1 MSNKQTR
8 SLSPVEQK
16 TIVFYDDE
24 LTAVKLENN
33 SVYVPVRRLAE
44 NLGLTWP
51 SQRNRIGR
59 DEVLAEEVRS
69 VFITNTDPKSQ
80 FTPERSEMLC
90 LPLDLVP
97 GWLFGIQTSRVKEAI
112 RPKLKRYRRE
122 CFQVLWDAFKSEIL
136 PAVDPA
142 LAQPTMEMTPAEQA
156 LALAEAVAAMA
167 RQQVTLERWLSVH
180 DVRLDATEEQLD
192 IIEGRLDTAA
202 QVVGGHARRPK
213 RIELTLAGGSTV
225 TDAQAAAISEAV
237 KALAYQLG
245 KKEPDRGNPYQRV
258 YSELYRKFRVP
269 SYRALPLE
277 SFPAVMVWLTEWWQQ
292 VTDETAP
299 FSPGDVGGQLALDQ

>member
-1 MSNKQTR
+1 MSHDQTD
-8 SLSPVEQK
+8 SSSPVEQK
-16 TIVFYDDE
+16 TIIFYDDE
-24 LTAVKLENN
+24 LTAVKLEDD
-33 SVYVPVRRLAE
+33 SIYVPVRRLAE

-51 SQRNRIGR
+51 SQRNRITR
-59 DEVLAEEVRS
+59 DEVLAEAVRS
-69 VFITNTDPKSQ
+69 VFIMNTDPESQ
-80 FTPERSEMLC
+80 FTPEKSEMLC
-90 LPLDLVP
+90 LPLDLIP
-97 GWLFGIQTSRVKEAI
+97 GWLFGIQPSRVKETI
-112 RPKLKRYRRE
+112 RPKLRRYRRE
-122 CFQVLWDAFKSEIL
+122 CFRVLWDAFKPEIL

-142 LAQPTMEMTPAEQA
+142 LAPPSREMSPAEQA

-167 RQQVTLERWLSVH
+167 RQQVTLERWLSAH
-180 DVRLDATEEQLD
+180 DTRLEATEDQMD

-202 QVVGGHARRPK
+202 QVVGDHARRLK

-277 SFPAVMVWLTEWWQQ
+277 SFSAVMGWLTEWWEQ
-292 VTDETAP
+292 VAEEAPP
-299 FSPGDVGGQLALDQ
+299 FSARDVGGQLALDP